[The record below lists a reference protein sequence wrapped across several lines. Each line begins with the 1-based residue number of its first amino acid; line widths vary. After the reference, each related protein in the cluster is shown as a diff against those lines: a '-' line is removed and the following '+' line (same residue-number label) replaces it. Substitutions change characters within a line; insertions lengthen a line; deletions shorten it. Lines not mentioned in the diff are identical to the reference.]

1 MRIKFLAAATLAVF
15 SMAGCATTSSVS
27 SHRNSSPAVG
37 VGAQSFVDDQM
48 SQTLSS
54 IDHSLKTLLILDRG
68 GEAPRKAGPIG
79 TTVAGAAASE
89 RPAVQPPVSR
99 VVSAD
104 PSVLD
109 KRARIQWYGPA
120 SQLLSTL
127 AKNIGYR
134 YEEVGAG
141 AVASVRIPDQET
153 TVRELLSKTASQIEG
168 QADIR
173 VDTINKRVQLIHN

>member
-1 MRIKFLAAATLAVF
+1 MRIKFFAAATLAVF
-15 SMAGCATTSSVS
+15 SMAGCATTSGAS
-27 SHRNSSPAVG
+27 SHHKSSQPVG
-37 VGAQSFVDDQM
+37 TGAQSFVDDQM

-68 GEAPRKAGPIG
+68 GEAPRKPGPIG
-79 TTVAGAAASE
+79 TTVAGAATND
-89 RPAVQPPVSR
+89 RPALQPPVSR
-99 VVSAD
+99 VVSSEL
-104 PSVLD
+104 SVLD
-109 KRARIQWYGPA
+109 KHARIQWYGPA
-120 SQLLSTL
+120 SQLLATL

-134 YEEVGAG
+134 YEEVGSG
-141 AVASVRIPDQET
+141 SIASVRIPDQET